1 MRSALLLALLVLAA
15 CDDDATEPPL
25 MGASSSSSGSGGGSM
40 SEPLNCNPG
49 SSRYVVVGEE
59 VTLDGSESTGAA
71 LYQWIA
77 DNGSPTP
84 APSASPIA
92 TAVYDAPGRYRPVL
106 ACIHENGEK
115 RSAQITLTVTYPI
128 VFEPNQS
135 SSIIAY
141 GSRAAVVSPDSNEVT
156 LIDENLQI
164 ADRVATAARPR
175 TLAVY
180 DDRVLVACQEG
191 DVVEILN
198 EGTIALPYG
207 SRPFGILVVGA
218 EAYVTLQG
226 TGQLARIALDRD
238 PPAVLALHDAGP
250 DPRGLA
256 LLPDGRVAVSRWR
269 SPDDQGE
276 IRVIDPVSGASELW
290 PLAFDTSPSN
300 DTTSGGVP
308 SYLGPAA
315 VSPIGDVARVP
326 SLHANIA
333 QGSFVDGT
341 PLSFES
347 MVRATVSEI
356 DVTTGREGT
365 RVQFDDRGLANVAR
379 FSSHGDYLYVTMRGN
394 RSIERVDMFSGALA
408 GSIINAGHA
417 IEGIALTE
425 EHLFVDAYLS
435 REVLVYDRATAFGTV
450 AVPLATLTIPSSEP
464 LAPAV
469 LLGKQLFNDSFD
481 PRLSK
486 AGYMACAHCHLDG
499 EDDRRTWDFTHLGE
513 GIRNTIPLVGR
524 SGGDG
529 PLHWSA
535 NFDEMQDFEHAIR
548 ESFLGLGLMADA
560 DFHAGTRDEP
570 LGDPKAGVSADLDAL
585 AAYVASLSTMPVSP
599 FRGPNGE
606 LTPAALSGRA
616 LFESS
621 ALGCTSCHGGTR
633 LTDSA
638 FLSPAI
644 PLLHDVGTLG
654 PGSGQRLGG
663 PLLGID
669 TPTLHGLWDS
679 APYLH
684 DGSAATLEDV
694 LTTKNAG
701 DQHGVTSML
710 SPTERTD
717 LIAYLLSL
725 DGRVD

>member
-15 CDDDATEPPL
+15 CDDATEPPVV
-25 MGASSSSSGSGGGSM
+25 GASSSSSGSGSGGSSM
-40 SEPLNCNPG
+40 SEPLACDPG
-49 SSRYVVVGEE
+49 SSRYVIVGEE
-59 VTLDGSESTGAA
+59 VVLDASGSTGAA
-71 LYQWIA
+71 QYQWSA
-77 DNGSPTP
+77 DNGTPTS
-84 APSASPIA
+84 APSASPTA
-92 TAVYDAPGRYRPVL
+92 TATYDAPGRYRPVL
-106 ACIHENGEK
+106 TCIDANGAK
-115 RSAQITLTVTYPI
+115 RTAQITLTATYPI

-135 SSIIAY
+135 SSIVAY

-156 LIDENLQI
+156 LIDENLQVANRI
-164 ADRVATAARPR
+164 ATAARPR
-175 TLAVY
+175 SVAVHGE
-180 DDRVLVACQEG
+180 RVLVACQEG

-207 SRPFGILVVGA
+207 SRPFGIIVVGA

-238 PPAVLALHDAGP
+238 PPTVLALHDAGP

-256 LLPDGRVAVSRWR
+256 LLPDGRIAVSRWR

-276 IRVIDPVSGASELW
+276 LRVIDPLSGASELW
-290 PLAFDTSPSN
+290 SLAFDSSPPN
-300 DTTSGGVP
+300 DTSSGGVP

-326 SLHANIA
+326 ALHANIA
-333 QGSFVDGT
+333 QGSFLNGM

-347 MVRATVSEI
+347 MVRATVSEL
-356 DVTTGREGT
+356 DVTTGAEGT
-365 RVQFDDRGLANVAR
+365 RIQFDDRGLANAAR
-379 FSSHGDYLYVTMRGN
+379 YSSHGDYLYVTMRGN
-394 RSIERVDMFSGALA
+394 RSVERVDMFSGALA
-408 GSIINAGHA
+408 GSIMNSGYA

-425 EHLFVDAYLS
+425 QHLFIDAYLS
-435 REVLVYDRATAFGTV
+435 REVLVYDLATAFDTV
-450 AVPLATLTIPSSEP
+450 AVPLATLPIPSSEP
-464 LAPAV
+464 LAPNV
-469 LLGKQLFNDSFD
+469 LLGKQLFNDSQD

-513 GIRNTIPLVGR
+513 GIRNTIALVGR

-535 NFDEMQDFEHAIR
+535 NFDEMQDFENAIR

-560 DFHAGTRDEP
+560 DFHMGTRDQP
-570 LGDPKAGVSADLDAL
+570 LGDPKAGVSTDLDAL
-585 AAYVASLSTMPVSP
+585 AAYVSSLSTMPVSP
-599 FRGPNGE
+599 FRDADGQ
-606 LTPAALSGRA
+606 LTSAAVVGRA
-616 LFESS
+616 LFESI
-621 ALGCTSCHGGTR
+621 GCTSCHSGTR

-638 FLSPAI
+638 FLSPGA

-654 PGSGQRLGG
+654 PGSGKRLGG

-694 LTTKNAG
+694 LTVKNAG
-701 DQHGVTSML
+701 DQHGVTSTL
-710 SPTERTD
+710 TPTERAD
-717 LIAYLLSL
+717 LVTYLLSL